1 MSKTFDNVSHSRL
14 HHNFHKRKID
24 ENYFVWIE
32 NFVNDK
38 QTKLRMFDYFTNYI
52 RTITKISQNSFLFS
66 ILYLF
71 YNANFLEILTNET
84 LNSITI
90 KYIDDVKIIVENKI
104 FEKNN
109 RKLTFFHERVR
120 NWARKHVSIFDLNK
134 YQLIHF
140 RNKFHTENN
149 DSNLSFSIFD
159 KFIKITKNCKYLD
172 VILDKRFKFHKHF
185 RDMKKKSSR
194 NSTHY
199 KFSSIRYEK

>member
-1 MSKTFDNVSHSRL
+1 MSKTFDNVSHSHL
-14 HHNFHKRKID
+14 YHNFHKRKID

-38 QTKLRMFDYFTNYI
+38 QTKLRIFDYFTNYI
-52 RTITKISQNSFLFS
+52 RTITQISQNLFLFS

-104 FEKNN
+104 IEKNN
-109 RKLTFFHERVR
+109 RKLTIFHERVK
-120 NWARKHVSIFDLNK
+120 NWTRKHVSIFDLNK
-134 YQLIHF
+134 YQLIYF
-140 RNKFHTENN
+140 KNKFYIENN
-149 DSNLSFSIFD
+149 DSNLNFSNFD
-159 KFIKITKNCKYLD
+159 KLIKITKNCKYFD
-172 VILDKRFKFHKHF
+172 VILNKRFKFHKHF
-185 RDMKKKSSR
+185 RNIKKKLSR

-199 KFSSIRYEK
+199 KFLSIRYEK